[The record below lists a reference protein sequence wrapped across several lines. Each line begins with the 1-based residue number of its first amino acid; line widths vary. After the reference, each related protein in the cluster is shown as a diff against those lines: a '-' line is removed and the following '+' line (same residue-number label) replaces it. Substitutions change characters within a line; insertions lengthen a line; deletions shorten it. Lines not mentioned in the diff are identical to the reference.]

1 MLVTESKKCAVL
13 GALMLV
19 LLVNGGRQ
27 LIGIGPRTAPAATP
41 TEAAGSENVAAAGRN
56 AVSRALASMDRARG
70 RAIVAVPASPELSR
84 DLFRLDASKFPE
96 PAQPAGSV
104 DAAAN
109 AGVVGV
115 ESPHENADA
124 LRSRR
129 AAQLVEETKTWN
141 VRSVMLG
148 SNPTAVIETGGAGA
162 RRALVR
168 PGMSLQGWTVVEVAP
183 GWALLEKEQVRVRLM
198 LASPER

>member
-1 MLVTESKKCAVL
+1 MLVAESKKCAVL
-13 GALMLV
+13 GALLLV

-27 LIGIGPRTAPAATP
+27 LVGIGPRTAPAAT
-41 TEAAGSENVAAAGRN
+41 TADDAGSENVAAVGRN

-70 RAIVAVPASPELSR
+70 RAIVTVPAAPELSR

-96 PAQPAGSV
+96 PAQPAGSAT
-104 DAAAN
+104 DAAN

-129 AAQLVEETKTWN
+129 EAQLVEETKTWN

-148 SNPTAVIETGGAGA
+148 SNPTAMIETGGA
-162 RRALVR
+162 RRTLVR
-168 PGMSLQGWTVVEVAP
+168 PGMSLQGWSVVEVAP
-183 GWALLEKEQVRVRLM
+183 GWVLIEREQVRVRLM